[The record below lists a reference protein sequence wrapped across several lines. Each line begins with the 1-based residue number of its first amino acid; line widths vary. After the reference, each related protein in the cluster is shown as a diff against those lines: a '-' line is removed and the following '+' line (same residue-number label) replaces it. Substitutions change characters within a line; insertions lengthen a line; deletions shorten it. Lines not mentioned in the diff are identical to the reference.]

1 MPNFWSSTSQRIY
14 EIFKG
19 PITRDAE
26 FDLKVQQLKSSAN
39 KIESIRSIYENFYSN
54 TNGKKFS

>member
-1 MPNFWSSTSQRIY
+1 MPNFWSSTSQRFY

-19 PITRDAE
+19 PTTRDAE

-54 TNGKKFS
+54 TSGKKFF